1 MYGHGDPRVAK
12 QPEIAKVNLPGL
24 ELGDAVSGCLSCTRL
39 RYVGVDGLC
48 VQCQAHG
55 HRHAHEKPRGG
66 PASNKSSCDRPYLLN
81 LFSLVEWGSLSPP
94 RCSVMSWSR
103 LPEPTGRLCEPPP
116 TRTTGS
122 ALRVDAQRRAWSRR
136 RPRMRDVL

>member
-12 QPEIAKVNLPGL
+12 QPDIAKVNLPGL
-24 ELGDAVSGCLSCTRL
+24 ELGDAVSGWLNSTRL
-39 RYVGVDGLC
+39 RYVGVGGL
-48 VQCQAHG
+48 ASSIRLTATG
-55 HRHAHEKPRGG
+55 TPTKSPRIG
-66 PASNKSSCDRPYLLN
+66 PASNKSSCHRPYLLN
-81 LFSLVEWGSLSPP
+81 LLSLVERGSLSPP

-103 LPEPTGRLCEPPP
+103 LPEPTGRLCGPPP